1 MLTTTLAKQDSY
13 LNKHDRITSTP
24 SITLEGSRVT
34 LSVRG
39 QQRQIVASS
48 SITTVVSEA
57 THDNIYWSRS
67 QLWSTAT
74 FTLDVPLY
82 R

>member
-24 SITLEGSRVT
+24 PLPPPSITLEGSRVT

-39 QQRQIVASS
+39 QQQQQQFVASS

-57 THDNIYWSRS
+57 THYN
-67 QLWSTAT
+67 L
-74 FTLDVPLY
+74 
-82 R
+82 